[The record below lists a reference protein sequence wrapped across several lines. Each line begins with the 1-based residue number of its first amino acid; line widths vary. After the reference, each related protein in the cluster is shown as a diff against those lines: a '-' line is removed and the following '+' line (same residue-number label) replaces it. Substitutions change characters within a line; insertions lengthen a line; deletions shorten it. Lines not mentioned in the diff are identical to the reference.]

1 MPTLRA
7 TVKSTLE
14 ADATLMTLLTG
25 GIRDSSVLDF
35 TGEGASQ
42 APREADGIT
51 LKPHAVIRWGGSNP
65 TGASYKV
72 GAEAESVE
80 VYVFQDTSYDV
91 IESAIIRIRQL
102 LHDTYLNTSDRALA
116 HVNKAHISGEMPAE
130 ELGNAACKFI
140 RFAVITAPT

>member
-1 MPTLRA
+1 MATLRQ
-7 TVKSTLE
+7 TVKSILQN
-14 ADATLMTLLTG
+14 DATLMALLPG
-25 GIRDSSVLDF
+25 NILDSADMDF
-35 TGEGASQ
+35 TGQGASQ

-51 LKPHAVIRWGGSNP
+51 LKPHAVIRWSGSNP

-80 VYVFQDTSYDV
+80 VYVYQDTSYDV

-102 LHDTYLNTSDRALA
+102 LHDTYLSTSDRALA

-140 RFAVITAPT
+140 RFAIITAPR